1 MGVVD
6 RVLVPS
12 SARGWGACASSIA
25 ATGGRGSI
33 WLWRGLDAAHG
44 LACQTVAPQ
53 YVPGEMGSIDANG
66 GTDMAFDFKKE
77 YKELYAPKKGP
88 SIVEVPRMTYVAVRA
103 MHARRKLRR

>member
-1 MGVVD
+1 
-6 RVLVPS
+6 
-12 SARGWGACASSIA
+12 
-25 ATGGRGSI
+25 
-33 WLWRGLDAAHG
+33 
-44 LACQTVAPQ
+44 
-53 YVPGEMGSIDANG
+53 MGSIDANG